1 MLARENRIN
10 ADQINADWVQAD
22 WVQKVKQYRLAVDA
36 YCDAYCNLGGRT
48 DRGGDPDQMWQQIEV
63 AHDEAERARAALLR
77 QRRQPRFA
85 FSGETSAHI
94 RSLVSDEVS
103 AYQTEELVLG
113 DLGQLG
119 G

>member
-1 MLARENRIN
+1 MIARE
-10 ADQINADWVQAD
+10 DWVR
-22 WVQKVKQYRLAVDA
+22 KVKQYRLAVDA
-36 YCDAYCNLGGRT
+36 YCDTVDRIE
-48 DRGGDPDQMWQQIEV
+48 RGGDPDQMLQQTEL

-77 QRRQPRFA
+77 QRRQALFA
-85 FSGETSAHI
+85 LNIEPFARGRASE
-94 RSLVSDEVS
+94 EVS